1 MKILNKI
8 IKKIF
13 YFKTNNISFE
23 KDETEDKDENN
34 NIQNKNIN
42 ETSNNKII
50 FNKVD
55 NQLNIF
61 DFLDKIILLM
71 NNNSYIYS

>member
-61 DFLDKIILLM
+61 DFLNKIILLM